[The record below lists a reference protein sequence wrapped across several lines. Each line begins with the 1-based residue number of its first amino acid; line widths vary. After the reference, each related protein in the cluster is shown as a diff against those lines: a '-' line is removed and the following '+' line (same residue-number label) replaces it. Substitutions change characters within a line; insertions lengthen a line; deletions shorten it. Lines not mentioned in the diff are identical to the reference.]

1 MQPRHFW
8 KMGKIKELVTNAQGV
23 SREAVVLLPSDRQ
36 IRRPL
41 NLLIPLEI
49 EDHQPQDKRNEQRKS
64 SNETQYP
71 QSRRKRSDPS
81 DKLPTEKPTGTDTR
95 KGNYRLRP
103 KKQINYGDLINFPQ
117 IIHVSMILS
126 LLTLFLSTTQCAD
139 ASTSI
144 RKLECIS
151 GGVKIASPD
160 RAPYELCA
168 EGYCKIYETPQDE
181 EIVHLPPQIV
191 LHDYK
196 VQWKITSNITV
207 GIIET
212 TCAAASF
219 CGHVKCIFS
228 SATMFNPECCPLEA
242 ILATTLFLYLII
254 TSCYV
259 FLFVPVTLGKPI
271 RLFTSFIWRLIR
283 SRFNNVPMNRR
294 HQIKHRQRHTDIAK
308 LLLAVTMTL
317 IIPTEACQQVNLF
330 SHFTTI
336 CQNVNGTQIC
346 NVKIRMY

>member
-1 MQPRHFW
+1 
-8 KMGKIKELVTNAQGV
+8 
-23 SREAVVLLPSDRQ
+23 
-36 IRRPL
+36 
-41 NLLIPLEI
+41 
-49 EDHQPQDKRNEQRKS
+49 
-64 SNETQYP
+64 
-71 QSRRKRSDPS
+71 
-81 DKLPTEKPTGTDTR
+81 
-95 KGNYRLRP
+95 
-103 KKQINYGDLINFPQ
+103 
-117 IIHVSMILS
+117 MILS
-126 LLTLFLSTTQCAD
+126 LLTLLLSTTQCAD

-144 RKLECIS
+144 RQLECIG
-151 GGVKIASPD
+151 GGVKISSPD

-168 EGYCKIYETPQDE
+168 EGYCKIYETPEDE

-196 VQWKITSNITV
+196 VQWKITSNITM

-219 CGHVKCIFS
+219 CEHVNCIFC
-228 SATMFNPECCPLEA
+228 SATMFNPECWPLGA
-242 ILATTLFLYLII
+242 ISATTIYLYLII

-294 HQIKHRQRHTDIAK
+294 HQTRHRQQHADITK
-308 LLLAVTMTL
+308 LLLAVTMTI

-330 SHFTTI
+330 SHSTTI
-336 CQNVNGTQIC
+336 CQNVNGTHIC
-346 NVKIRMY
+346 KVKISDVLKTNPFKREVCFRLFKNETLLQEIRLTWNSLTLSCEPETDLFTRDTSYRVVDSKICPHTGSCTRTTCANITPSSLLPELEEGNIYPGVTACTKSCEDLDVIASTGIRDAYSIGSI